1 MITTQSYQLET
12 LLLALP
18 WAEAKAKAKAK
29 AKAGHYVSHE
39 L

>member
-18 WAEAKAKAKAK
+18 WAEAKAKAKA
-29 AKAGHYVSHE
+29 GHYVSHE

>member
-12 LLLALP
+12 LLLRP
-18 WAEAKAKAKAK
+18 PGQKQNRG
-29 AKAGHYVSHE
+29 AGHYVSHE

>member
-29 AKAGHYVSHE
+29 AGHYVSHE

>member
-12 LLLALP
+12 LLLRPAG
-18 WAEAKAKAKAK
+18 KKSKSGG
-29 AKAGHYVSHE
+29 AGHYVSHE

>member
-18 WAEAKAKAKAK
+18 WAEAKAKA
-29 AKAGHYVSHE
+29 GHYVSHE